1 MKLLK
6 WELIGLIL
14 LSGFT
19 AYAKDPLVKA
29 IEIRGNKKIEKP
41 AILQKVKTSIGSFL
55 NKEVLREDIRSIFQ
69 LGFFDSVNASE
80 DDFENGIKV
89 IFDVKE
95 KPVIASIEYQ
105 GLDALD
111 KDDIKDQVQIK
122 EYEVLDLQKLKATV
136 EKLQSKYEEKGY
148 YLADIR
154 YEIVP
159 DDARNESKIIFHIEE
174 NDKIQVKKI
183 NIIGA
188 KKIAVEDL
196 KSVMQTKEG
205 GAFSWLSGS
214 GAYREAVFERDV
226 ATMGFYYGTFG
237 YVRARFGKPEVTV
250 SPDKK
255 YIYITFSVEEGEQYN
270 VGKVDF
276 AGDLLY
282 SREELVTD
290 SKLIPGEIFNTETL
304 RRETLKYT
312 DKYSDLGYAFA
323 NVVPQPMIHDD
334 TRTVDLT
341 YEVERGERVFI
352 GKIVVTS
359 NTRTKDKV
367 VRRELSIHEG
377 ELFSGSKKRESRES
391 VMRLGYFDS
400 VEFHQTTSKTDPN
413 VVDMEVR
420 VKERSTGQLVIGA
433 GYATG
438 SVGFTAHAQLSQ
450 NNFLGNGQVAS
461 FSAEMR
467 TGQKFYQFNLNF
479 QEPYV
484 GSTLWSLGGDL
495 YQIRRDIYSFS
506 STPTF
511 SETRTGAGIKLG
523 HPIVDYTSL
532 FLNYKFENA
541 YVPSDTIIDQTLIP
555 FESVNG
561 YTSSATASVVFDKRD
576 DRYDPRSGYY
586 WSISNEY
593 AGLGGDRKYN
603 KVSANFKY
611 FYPIFSDLIFRLNVV
626 AGTVKSSDPSKPV
639 PVTELYFLGGLG
651 NLRGYKAGFVGPER
665 VIGEGIAKDDPRL
678 GEGARYKPG
687 KEKTDTEPAV
697 AEQPGLKGQKFVFGG
712 HNQAFAQ
719 AELEFPIL
727 KEARL
732 RGVFFF
738 DAGNAWDDLSNLPE
752 DRHTLYTD
760 FGWGFR
766 WFTPI
771 GPLRFEFGY
780 PIVSTGNG
788 LKSGSPEFQFSIG
801 QSF

>member
-1 MKLLK
+1 M
-6 WELIGLIL
+6 GLIL
-14 LSGFT
+14 FVGYG
-19 AYAKDPLVKA
+19 AYAKDAVVKA
-29 IEIRGNKKIEKP
+29 IEIRGNRKIEKP
-41 AILQKVKTSIGSFL
+41 AILQKVRTSVGNAL
-55 NKEVLREDIRSIFQ
+55 NKEILREDIKSIFQ
-69 LGFFDSVNASE
+69 LGFFDSVNASQ
-80 DDFENGIKV
+80 DDVDGGIKV

-95 KPVIASIEYQ
+95 KPIVASIEYQ

-111 KDDIKDQVQIK
+111 KDDIKDQIQVK

-159 DDARNESKIIFHIEE
+159 DEARNESKIIFHIEE

-183 NIIGA
+183 SILGA
-188 KKIAVEDL
+188 KKIPVEDL
-196 KSVMQTKEG
+196 KAVMQTKEG

-214 GAYREAVFERDV
+214 GAYREAVFERDI

-255 YIYITFSVEEGEQYN
+255 YIYITFSVEEGEQYF

-276 AGDLLY
+276 GGDLLY
-282 SREELVTD
+282 PRQELVSE
-290 SKLIPGEIFNTETL
+290 SKLITGEVFNTETL

-334 TRTVDLT
+334 TRTVDVT

-377 ELFSGSKKRESRES
+377 ELFSGSKKRDSREN

-413 VVDMEVR
+413 VVDIEVR

-438 SVGFTAHAQLSQ
+438 NVGFTAHAQLSQ
-450 NNFLGNGQVAS
+450 NNFLGNGQIAS

-495 YQIRRDIYSFS
+495 YQTRRDIFSFS

-511 SETRTGAGIKLG
+511 SETRTGAGVKLG
-523 HPIVDYTSL
+523 HPIIDYTSL

-555 FESVNG
+555 FDSVNG

-586 WSISNEY
+586 WSIANEY
-593 AGLGGDRKYN
+593 AGLGGDRYYN
-603 KVSANFKY
+603 KVSANFKF
-611 FYPIFSDLIFRLNVV
+611 FYPIFSDLVFRLNVV
-626 AGTVKSSDPSKPV
+626 GGTVKSTRTDRSV

-651 NLRGYKAGFVGPER
+651 NLRGYKAGFVGPTR
-665 VIGEGIAKDDPRL
+665 IIGEGIAKDSPLL
-678 GEGARYKPG
+678 GDGARYKAPREKSAEEPNGYPG
-687 KEKTDTEPAV
+687 QA
-697 AEQPGLKGQKFVFGG
+697 GLKGEKFVFGG

-738 DAGNAWDDLSNLPE
+738 DAGNAWDDLSNLPN
-752 DRHTLYTD
+752 DRRLVYAD

-780 PIVSTGNG
+780 PIVTTDSGI
-788 LKSGSPEFQFSIG
+788 KSGSPEFQFSIG